1 MPIPMSMIRARAML
15 QQVAVVLMAALPLVV
30 LRFAADPYQPGR
42 GLVLGIAGLLAV
54 AAAGGIG
61 VPRSRQARAALLALA
76 AATILVIAAAIVG
89 GPASAV
95 FGVHGRYQGLA
106 SGLAALVAFG
116 VGLASARHTRT
127 FARAIALVLV
137 VQSVVVLA
145 QVPQGAAPM
154 GTIGNQV
161 LAGGWLAIAIAVVI
175 AASRAERPPVSVV
188 LWAAGAIGALALGAV
203 GSRGAWVGV
212 VAGLGVGVLAA
223 RSTRVRLATAALV
236 AVVVIGTLAGGA
248 ASLAKLDPGSLDEGS
263 AASRFHIWRGTA
275 SMIADHPQL
284 GVGTGRFLYVF
295 PVHQPAEHAQAEPG
309 VRADQAHS
317 LPLQTAAESG
327 VLAAL
332 AAGAF
337 IALSLAAGAAR
348 IRQGDAAALIAT
360 AGLAAWAAQAFFGI
374 STIEADGLA
383 FMFAGVLL
391 ARSGTASASGSGRLA
406 LGVASAVLVAGCAWY
421 VSADALHLRGIDAF
435 YAGEMQSAWDLE
447 TAATRRNPLVDSYR
461 VGAADAASYGAASD
475 AAALETVEAGIRLEP
490 MSYDLLLARAR
501 LLRSSGTPSDAVL
514 AAYRAAYESYPLG
527 QAVGHEAIGAALAA
541 GDTEVARDIALRLLA
556 AYPND
561 ALALS
566 VVEEGGR

>member
-1 MPIPMSMIRARAML
+1 ML
-15 QQVAVVLMAALPLVV
+15 QQVAVVLMATLPLVV

-54 AAAGGIG
+54 AGATGIG
-61 VPRSRQARAALLALA
+61 VPRSREARAALLALVLA
-76 AATILVIAAAIVG
+76 MLLIIAAAVAG

-95 FGVHGRYQGLA
+95 FGVHGRCQGLA

-116 VGLASARHTRT
+116 VGLTSARHMRT

-137 VQSVVVLA
+137 LQSVVVFS
-145 QVPQGAAPM
+145 QVLQGALPT

-161 LAGGWLAIAIAVVI
+161 LAGGWLAIAVAVVI
-175 AASRAERPPVSVV
+175 AATRAERRPVSAA
-188 LWAAGAIGALALGAV
+188 LWVAGAIGALALGAV

-212 VAGLGVGVLAA
+212 VAGLTVAVLAA
-223 RSTRVRLATAALV
+223 RSTRVRVATVALV
-236 AVVVIGTLAGGA
+236 VFVIVGTLAGGG

-275 SMIADHPQL
+275 SMIADHPLL

-295 PVHQPAEHAQAEPG
+295 PTYQPVGHAQAEPG
-309 VRADQAHS
+309 VRADQAHG
-317 LPLQTAAESG
+317 LPLHTAAESG
-327 VLAAL
+327 IPAAL
-332 AAGAF
+332 AACAF
-337 IALSLAAGAAR
+337 VALSLAAGLTR
-348 IRQGDAAALIAT
+348 VRQGDAAALIAT
-360 AGLAAWAAQAFFGI
+360 AGLAAWAAQALFGI
-374 STIEADGLA
+374 STIESDGLA

-391 ARSGTASASGSGRLA
+391 ARSGTAPMPRSGRFA
-406 LGVASAVLVAGCAWY
+406 LGAAAAVLVAACAWY
-421 VSADALHLRGIDAF
+421 VSADALHLRGLDAF

-461 VGAADAASYGAASD
+461 VGAADAAAYGAASD
-475 AAALETVEAGIRLEP
+475 AAALETLETGIGLEP

-501 LLRSSGTPSDAVL
+501 LLRSSGTPAMGIL

-527 QAVGHEAIGAALAA
+527 MTVGHETIAAALSA
-541 GDTEVARDIALRLLA
+541 GDTAVAREIALRLLA
-556 AYPND
+556 AYPDD
-561 ALALS
+561 ALSLS